1 MGIGN
6 NNKEHSMT
14 FSRILGLVL
23 LVTISFNSYAEN
35 TSKFGDYVIHHTA
48 LPTDILLPEVARAY
62 KIKRSKNRG
71 MLNIVVQHKGVG
83 IGAKV
88 TGTGVNLNS
97 QLKHLEF
104 REIKDGDVTYYIS
117 SFRVTNKETI
127 NFKVKVQPT
136 GSSKTHTVTFKK
148 EFYTQ

>member
-1 MGIGN
+1 
-6 NNKEHSMT
+6 MT
-14 FSRILGLVL
+14 LSRILGFVFL
-23 LVTISFNSYAEN
+23 LTVPFSSYAQN
-35 TSKFGDYVIHHTA
+35 VTKFGDYVVHHTA

-71 MLNIVVQHKGVG
+71 MLNIVVQHKGKG
-83 IGAKV
+83 IDAKV

-97 QLKHLEF
+97 QLKHLKF

-127 NFKVKVQPT
+127 SFKVNVQPK
-136 GSSKTHTVTFKK
+136 GSTKSHTVKFKK

>member
-1 MGIGN
+1 
-6 NNKEHSMT
+6 MT
-14 FSRILGLVL
+14 LSRFIARFLGLAL
-23 LVTISFNSYAEN
+23 LLSIPLSSYAEN
-35 TSKFGDYVIHHTA
+35 VTKFGDYVIHHTA

-71 MLNIVVQHKGVG
+71 MLNIVVQHKGKG

-97 QLKHLEF
+97 QLKHLKF
-104 REIKDGDVTYYIS
+104 KEIKDGDVTYYIS

-127 NFKVKVQPT
+127 TFKVNVQPA
-136 GSSKTHTVTFKK
+136 GSSKTHMVKFKK
-148 EFYTQ
+148 EFFTR

>member
-1 MGIGN
+1 
-6 NNKEHSMT
+6 MT
-14 FSRILGLVL
+14 LFRVLSLALLIIMPFS
-23 LVTISFNSYAEN
+23 SYAQN
-35 TSKFGDYVIHHTA
+35 ITKFGDYVIHHTA

-71 MLNIVVQHKGVG
+71 MLNIVVQHKGKGV
-83 IGAKV
+83 GAKV
-88 TGTGVNLNS
+88 SGTGVNLNS

-127 NFKVKVQPT
+127 NFKIKVQPA
-136 GSSKTHTVTFKK
+136 GSTKTHMVKFKK

>member
-1 MGIGN
+1 
-6 NNKEHSMT
+6 MT
-14 FSRILGLVL
+14 LSRILGFAL
-23 LVTISFNSYAEN
+23 LVTMPFSSYAQN
-35 TSKFGDYVIHHTA
+35 MTKFGDYVIHHTA

-71 MLNIVVQHKGVG
+71 MLNIVVQNKGQG
-83 IGAKV
+83 TTAKV

-97 QLKHLEF
+97 QLKHLKF

-127 NFKVKVQPT
+127 SFKVNIQPA
-136 GSSKTHTVTFKK
+136 GSTKSHTVKFKK
-148 EFYTQ
+148 EFYTR

>member
-1 MGIGN
+1 MIL
-6 NNKEHSMT
+6 
-14 FSRILGLVL
+14 SRILGLVL
-23 LVTISFNSYAEN
+23 LAVIPFSSYAEN
-35 TSKFGDYVIHHTA
+35 VSKFGDYVIHHTA

-71 MLNIVVQHKGVG
+71 MLNIVVQNKGKG
-83 IGAKV
+83 ISAKV

-97 QLKHLEF
+97 QLKHLQF
-104 REIKDGDVTYYIS
+104 REIIDGDVTYYIS

-127 NFKVKVQPT
+127 SFKIKVQPT
-136 GSSKTHTVTFKK
+136 GSSKTHTIKFKK

>member
-1 MGIGN
+1 
-6 NNKEHSMT
+6 MT
-14 FSRILGLVL
+14 SSRFIARFLGLAL
-23 LVTISFNSYAEN
+23 LLSSPLSSYAEN
-35 TSKFGDYVIHHTA
+35 VTKFGDYVIHHTA

-71 MLNIVVQHKGVG
+71 MLNIVVQQKGKG

-127 NFKVKVQPT
+127 NFKIKVQPND
-136 GSSKTHTVTFKK
+136 SNKAYTVKFKK
-148 EFYTQ
+148 EFYTR

>member
-1 MGIGN
+1 
-6 NNKEHSMT
+6 MT
-14 FSRILGLVL
+14 LSRFIVRFLSFAVL
-23 LVTISFNSYAEN
+23 ICVSFGSYAEN
-35 TSKFGDYVIHHTA
+35 VTKFGDYVIHHTA

-71 MLNIVVQHKGVG
+71 MLNIVVQHKGKG
-83 IGAKV
+83 ITAKV

-97 QLKHLEF
+97 QLKNLTF
-104 REIKDGDVTYYIS
+104 REINDGDVTYYIS

-127 NFKVKVQPT
+127 RFEIKVQPS
-136 GSSKTHTVTFKK
+136 GSTKSHTVKFKK

>member
-1 MGIGN
+1 MIL
-6 NNKEHSMT
+6 
-14 FSRILGLVL
+14 SRFIARVLGLAL
-23 LVTISFNSYAEN
+23 LISMPLSSYAEN
-35 TSKFGDYVIHHTA
+35 MTKFGDYVIHHTA

-71 MLNIVVQHKGVG
+71 MLNIVVQHKGKG
-83 IGAKV
+83 TGAKV

-104 REIKDGDVTYYIS
+104 REIKEGDVTYYIS
-117 SFRVTNKETI
+117 SFRVTHKETI
-127 NFKVKVQPT
+127 NFKIKVQPA
-136 GSSKTHTVTFKK
+136 GSTKTHTVKFKK